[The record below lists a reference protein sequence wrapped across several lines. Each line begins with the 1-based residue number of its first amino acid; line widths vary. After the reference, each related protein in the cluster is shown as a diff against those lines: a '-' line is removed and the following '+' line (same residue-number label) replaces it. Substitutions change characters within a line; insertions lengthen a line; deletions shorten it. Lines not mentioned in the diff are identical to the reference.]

1 MTRRALISGHLLVV
15 RSGSH
20 VLNSLDPMAHLD
32 SRGYK
37 AALETIDKAVRLRGI
52 GEECLQ
58 PSPLCLLQ
66 GDISRGGLERD
77 RDATLTDASSEASF
91 FYLTLHHDFEF
102 GANSSRGGLGF
113 NVS

>member
-1 MTRRALISGHLLVV
+1 MAPRELISDHLPVV

-32 SRGYK
+32 SRGYE
-37 AALETIDKAVRLRGI
+37 AALETIDKAVRPRGI
-52 GEECLQ
+52 GEEYLQ

-66 GDISRGGLERD
+66 GDVSGGGLEGD
-77 RDATLTDASSEASF
+77 LDTALTNGPSEAPF

-102 GANSSRGGLGF
+102 RADSSRGGLGF